1 MAESH
6 NDLIREVAET
16 AEAMQ
21 LLAQRKVPAG
31 KTIWGSDRTIDVVVS
46 DLDSGERLGILCR
59 YQGTSGTTYE
69 KIPARIDDIRAWPIR
84 GIVVIDGD
92 QFPSDFRAFL
102 RGTGLVI
109 ETDELEVWLRMFF
122 GRELA

>member
-1 MAESH
+1 MAETH
-6 NDLIREVAET
+6 NDLIREVSET

-84 GIVVIDGD
+84 GIVVIDGK
-92 QFPSDFRAFL
+92 QFPADFRAFL

-109 ETDELEVWLRMFF
+109 ELEELEVWLRMFF